1 MPRRKQGKKK
11 ELPLP
16 ATGARNHVTEWYI
29 HFLWPVQ
36 LITFVFIL
44 QSQLRGNRQIRL
56 SISIGVASKSSTMG
70 LPDPTIDLDWS
81 GYIGAIHEIFHKNAL
96 KHPEAAC
103 VTETASTTTP
113 ERRFTYK
120 QIYEASNV
128 LANQLKEAGINNGD
142 VVMIFAYRSV
152 ELIIAFMGTLAAG
165 ATITVLDPAY
175 PPARQQIYLEVSQP
189 KALITIGKARDE
201 NGDFAPRVQKYV
213 DEELSLKIRIPE
225 LRMSNEG
232 QLSGGQFQGKE
243 VFTDAESKKSNPPD
257 VLIGPDST
265 AILSFTSGT
274 TSTPKGVLSRH
285 YSLPKYFPWMA
296 KTFDWTS
303 ETRFACLSGISHDP
317 IQRDIFSPLF
327 MGGELIIPARE
338 NIAHEKLAEW
348 FRDVKPNAVHLTPAM
363 GQILCGG
370 AKAEFPSLKWV
381 LYVGDILTKKDCASL
396 RKLAPNADICAAY
409 GTTETNRSV
418 SYYHI
423 LSHAKDPN
431 ALDKFGDIVPAG
443 RGIENVQLLVVNRED
458 PTKLCGVGEVGEI
471 LLRAGGLAE
480 GYLNDPE
487 KTNEKFLNNWFVD
500 NQKWVDADNA
510 KADPAK
516 EPWRKYWKGPRDRI
530 YRSGDL
536 GYYLDDSGNCAITGR
551 ADDQVKVRG
560 FRIELNE
567 IDTNLRGH
575 NLVRECKTLLRRDR
589 NEEPTLVSYVVP
601 ENHEW
606 TKWLAERG
614 LEDTDEEGTEIGPV
628 LVYSKR
634 YRPMQTEVRD
644 HLKSRLPVHA
654 VPTYFIFLQK
664 MPLNPN
670 GKIDS
675 PNLPFPDAALISEE
689 ASEEDLKRWETLTAT
704 EKELAEQWGTL
715 INGLNAKTLHRESDF
730 FESGGHSLL
739 AQQLLLNL
747 RKDMGASVSISSLYS
762 NPTLGSLSAQIDR
775 QREGKAE
782 PVTEEAEAAYAQS
795 LETLI
800 GTLDSKYQTADP
812 AALSPSSKTTVLVT
826 GATGFLGSYIVR
838 DLLQRENIHVI
849 AHVRGTKGV
858 PAALERLQKSLR
870 GYSVWQDAWS
880 PRLSAIIG
888 DLTQPR
894 LGIDDATWKTLAD
907 TVDVVIHNGAL
918 VHWVKQYKQLER
930 SNVISTIDAMQL
942 CNQGKPK
949 LFSFVSSTS
958 VLDTDHYISLSQ
970 QQTNTG
976 QGAVR
981 EADDMMGSRVGLG
994 TGYGQTKWVSE
1005 QLVREAGKRGLLGS
1019 VVRPG
1024 YILGDAHSGVCNTD
1038 DFIIRLLKGCIQL
1051 SSRPRIINTINA
1063 VPVGHVS
1070 TVVVAASLNPVP
1082 ANSTGSGDAGVH
1094 VVHVTAHPRLR
1105 MNEYLSILSYY
1116 GYDVPEVDYDEWKSQ
1131 LEAFVS
1137 AGSVQKDEEQNALMP
1152 LFHMAT
1158 NNLPT
1163 TTRAPELDDRNAVV
1177 VLKAD
1182 ADRWTGVDES
1192 AGEGINRETVGRFLR
1207 FLAETSFLAFPTGRG
1222 RELPG
1227 IQPGVVEAQA
1237 KWGVGGRGGS
1247 A

>member
-1 MPRRKQGKKK
+1 
-11 ELPLP
+11 
-16 ATGARNHVTEWYI
+16 
-29 HFLWPVQ
+29 
-36 LITFVFIL
+36 
-44 QSQLRGNRQIRL
+44 
-56 SISIGVASKSSTMG
+56 MG
-70 LPDPTIDLDWS
+70 LPDPTTDLDWS
-81 GYIGAIHEIFHKNAL
+81 GYIGAIHEIFAANAL
-96 KHPEAAC
+96 KNPDAPC
-103 VTETASTTTP
+103 VTETASSTTP
-113 ERRFTYK
+113 ERRFTYR

-128 LANQLKEAGINNGD
+128 LANQLSEAGITNGD

-189 KALITIGKARDE
+189 KALITIGRARDE
-201 NGDFAPRVQKYV
+201 NGTFAPRVQKYI
-213 DEELSLKIRIPE
+213 DEELSLKIRVPE
-225 LRMSNEG
+225 LRMSDAG
-232 QLSGGQFQGKE
+232 QVTGGEVDGKE
-243 VFTDAESKKSNPPD
+243 VFTNTEAKRSSPPN
-257 VLIGPDST
+257 VLVGPDST
-265 AILSFTSGT
+265 SVLSFTSGT

-285 YSLPKYFPWMA
+285 YSLAKYFPWMA
-296 KTFDWTS
+296 RTFNWTS
-303 ETRFACLSGISHDP
+303 ETKFACLSGISHDP

-327 MGGELIIPARE
+327 MGSELIIPARE
-338 NIAHEKLAEW
+338 NIAHERLAEW
-348 FRDVKPNAVHLTPAM
+348 FRDYKPNAVHLTPAM

-381 LYVGDILTKKDCASL
+381 LYVGDILTKKDCAGL

-423 LSHAKDPN
+423 RSHSEDPN

-471 LLRAGGLAE
+471 YLRAAVY
-480 GYLNDPE
+480 GYLNDAE
-487 KTNEKFLNNWFVD
+487 KTNEKFINNWFVD

-510 KADPAK
+510 VADLAK
-516 EPWRKYWKGPRDRI
+516 QPWRKYYKGPRDRI

-536 GYYLDDSGNCAITGR
+536 GHYLDDSGNTAITGR

-567 IDTNLRGH
+567 IDSNLRGH
-575 NLVRECKTLLRRDR
+575 QLVRECKTLLRRDR

-601 ENHEW
+601 EDQEW

-614 LEDTDEEGTEIGPV
+614 LDNTEEQGTEIGPV
-628 LVYSKR
+628 LVYTKR
-634 YRPMQTEVRD
+634 YRPMQAEVRD
-644 HLKSRLPVHA
+644 HLKSRLPIQA
-654 VPTYFIFLQK
+654 VPTYFIFLKK

-675 PNLPFPDAALISEE
+675 PALPFPDAALIEEE
-689 ASEEDLKRWETLTAT
+689 ATEDDLKRWEGLSST
-704 EKELAEQWGTL
+704 EKEVAEQWATL
-715 INGLNAKTLHRESDF
+715 INGLNAKTLHPESDF

-747 RKDMGASVSISSLYS
+747 RKQMGANVTISSLYS
-762 NPTLGSLSAQIDR
+762 NSTLGSLSTQIDR
-775 QREGKAE
+775 LREGK
-782 PVTEEAEAAYAQS
+782 EESVAPEDSGAAYAES
-795 LETLI
+795 LDKLLETL
-800 GTLDSKYQTADP
+800 DAKYQTADP
-812 AALSPSSKTTVLVT
+812 AALSPATKTTVFVT
-826 GATGFLGSYIVR
+826 GATGFLGSYIVK
-838 DLLQRENIHVI
+838 DLLQRENIHVV

-870 GYSVWQDAWS
+870 GYSVWQDAWAS
-880 PRLSAIIG
+880 RLSAVIG
-888 DLTQPR
+888 DLAQPH
-894 LGIDDATWKTLAD
+894 LGIDDATWKTLTE

-918 VHWVKQYKQLER
+918 VHWVKQYKHLER
-930 SNVISTIDAMQL
+930 ANVHSTIEALSL

-949 LFSFVSSTS
+949 LFSFISSTS
-958 VLDTDHYISLSQ
+958 VLDTDHYIDLSH
-970 QQTNTG
+970 QQTSTG
-976 QGAVR
+976 QGAVM
-981 EADDMMGSRVGLG
+981 EADDMEGSRVGLG
-994 TGYGQTKWVSE
+994 TGYGQSKWVSE
-1005 QLVREAGKRGLLGS
+1005 QLVREAGRRGLLGS

-1024 YILGDAHSGVCNTD
+1024 YILGDAATGVVNND
-1038 DFIIRLLKGCIQL
+1038 DFLIRMLKGCIQL
-1051 SSRPRIINTINA
+1051 SSRPHIINTINA

-1070 TVVVAASLNPVP
+1070 TVAVAASLNPVP
-1082 ANSTGSGDAGVH
+1082 ASTSGVDKGVH

-1116 GYDVPEVDYDEWKSQ
+1116 GYDVPEVDYDSWKGQ
-1131 LEAFVS
+1131 LETFVS
-1137 AGSVQKDEEQNALMP
+1137 AGSVQKDEEQSALMP

-1163 TTRAPELDDRNAVV
+1163 TTRAPELDDRNAVA

-1192 AGEGINRETVGRFLR
+1192 AGEGISRETVGRFLR
-1207 FLAETSFLAFPTGRG
+1207 FLAETGFLAWPTIRG
-1222 RELPG
+1222 RELPA
-1227 IQPGVVEAQA
+1227 ITEGVVENQA
-1237 KWGVGGRGGS
+1237 KWGVGGRGGV